1 MRKFY
6 LILALLMSALTSS
19 AQTSYEGKM
28 EFDIP
33 EVDITASLLPAKD
46 HDSLA
51 DALGEIEGIESV
63 YISKAMLS
71 AISGRL
77 NNMPSMPNVN
87 AQALV
92 NKLSCIQLIHAEKNN
107 MRTKLKSEVKGIVKK
122 DKYDLLMQVKED
134 SNKADIYQNV
144 GPQQSAVVMLVEEN
158 DGVTAVVFSGKFTTE
173 DVMKMVKK

>member
-1 MRKFY
+1 MKKIMIKT
-6 LILALLMSALTSS
+6 ILCAVMALTTLNAH
-19 AQTSYEGKM
+19 AQVKAFEKYADMNG
-28 EFDIP
+28 
-33 EVDITASLLPAKD
+33 ITY
-46 HDSLA
+46 
-51 DALGEIEGIESV
+51 V

-122 DKYDLLMQVKED
+122 DKYELLMQVKED
-134 SNKADIYQNV
+134 NNKADIYQHI
-144 GPQQSAVVMLVEEN
+144 GPQQSAVVMLVEEK